1 MSEGTIQVYCSKEVT
16 INGALGHCYGL
27 NKMKA
32 FVSEKQIG
40 KGKTHAWY
48 LGSLDTNKTITIAY
62 ETKEA

>member
-1 MSEGTIQVYCSKEVT
+1 
-16 INGALGHCYGL
+16 
-27 NKMKA
+27 MKN

-62 ETKEA
+62 ETK